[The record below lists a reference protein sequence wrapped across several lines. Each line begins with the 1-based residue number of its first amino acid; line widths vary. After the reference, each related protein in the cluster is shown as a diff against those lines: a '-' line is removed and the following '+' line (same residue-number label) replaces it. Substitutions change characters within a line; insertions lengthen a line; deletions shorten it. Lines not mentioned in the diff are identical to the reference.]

1 VKRTRILAYL
11 FNLYSMSAVADYQ
24 CVLKLAHN
32 DDLYKTIAEKTV
44 TIEEGKMKSGNMG
57 TLFVEFQKNR
67 KKISLDINAVLS
79 GWKGEEDATFVMI
92 RRTKKRYSLSSH
104 TVSDIMTVKGNDSM
118 TGWFDSYKLD
128 IKCLVTPASEQAFGL
143 E

>member
-1 VKRTRILAYL
+1 MKITRILAYL

-32 DDLYKTIAEKTV
+32 DDLYKTIAEKTL

-67 KKISLDINAVLS
+67 KKISLDINAVMS

-128 IKCLVTPASEQAFGL
+128 INCLVTPATGQASGL
-143 E
+143 

>member
-1 VKRTRILAYL
+1 
-11 FNLYSMSAVADYQ
+11 MSAVADYQ

-32 DDLYKTIAEKTV
+32 DDLYKTIAEKTL
-44 TIEEGKMKSGNMG
+44 TIEEGKMRSGNMG
-57 TLFVEFQKNR
+57 TLFVEFEKNR
-67 KKISLDINAVLS
+67 KKISIDINAVLS

-92 RRTKKRYSLSSH
+92 RRTKKRYSLSSQ
-104 TVSDIMTVKGNDSM
+104 TVSDIVTVKGNESM

-128 IKCLVTPASEQAFGL
+128 INCLVTPASEQASGL